1 MFDIQRTEIT
11 NQKNTPTMM
20 KLASLCLLLSFTHGW
35 MTDRGSLYVTSRRQ
49 EVTSFLST
57 DGMTP
62 EQNSA
67 AEGAESAAT
76 ENPCWQDLYDDDCM
90 MSNVYAASFVA
101 SKWIKSLPC
110 GAGLEVCSKMAHSC

>member
-1 MFDIQRTEIT
+1 
-11 NQKNTPTMM
+11 
-20 KLASLCLLLSFTHGW
+20 
-35 MTDRGSLYVTSRRQ
+35 
-49 EVTSFLST
+49 
-57 DGMTP
+57 MTP

-67 AEGAESAAT
+67 AEGAE

-110 GAGLEVCSKMAHSC
+110 GAGLEVRSKTGHSS